1 MSARPEFEL
10 APVGLA
16 IQLLEGLRARPKHI
30 SPTFLYDARGSQLF
44 DLICEQ
50 PEYYPTRTETA
61 ILEAHAQSLARTVG
75 PRAQLVEL
83 GSGASLKTRIL
94 LDRLPDL
101 AAYVPVDISRT
112 HLMEAA
118 GQIARSYRNLQVLPV
133 CADFTLPFVLPKT
146 RRPVARTVVFFP
158 GSTIGNF
165 DHDEAVDLLASMREI
180 AGPGGGAIVG
190 IDLVKDVP
198 TLIRAYDDAAG
209 VTAAFNL
216 NLLTRLNREFGA
228 DFDLSGFV
236 HDAVWNARERR
247 IEMHLVSLREQ
258 IVQVADERIEFAAG
272 ERIITEHCHKYT
284 VESFREQ
291 AQAAGWSLRQF
302 WFDERHYF
310 CVTWLEQARL
320 R

>member
-1 MSARPEFEL
+1 MSARPELER
-10 APVGLA
+10 APVGLS
-16 IQLLEGLRARPKHI
+16 IQLLEGLRARPKRI
-30 SPTFLYDARGSQLF
+30 SSTFLYDARGSQLF

-61 ILEAHAQSLARTVG
+61 ILEAHAESIARTVG
-75 PRAQLVEL
+75 PRARLVEL
-83 GSGASLKTRIL
+83 GSGASVKTRIL
-94 LDRLPDL
+94 LDQLPDL

-112 HLMEAA
+112 HLLDAA
-118 GQIARSYRNLQVLPV
+118 SRIARAYRSLQVQPV

-146 RRPVARTVVFFP
+146 RRAVARTVVFFP

-165 DHDEAVDLLASMREI
+165 DHDDAVELLASMREI

-216 NLLTRLNREFGA
+216 NLLARLNREFGA
-228 DFDLSGFV
+228 DFDLSGFA

-247 IEMHLVSLREQ
+247 IEMHLVSVREQ
-258 IVQVADERIEFAAG
+258 VVQVAGERFGLAAG
-272 ERIITEHCHKYT
+272 ERIIT
-284 VESFREQ
+284 
-291 AQAAGWSLRQF
+291 
-302 WFDERHYF
+302 
-310 CVTWLEQARL
+310 
-320 R
+320 